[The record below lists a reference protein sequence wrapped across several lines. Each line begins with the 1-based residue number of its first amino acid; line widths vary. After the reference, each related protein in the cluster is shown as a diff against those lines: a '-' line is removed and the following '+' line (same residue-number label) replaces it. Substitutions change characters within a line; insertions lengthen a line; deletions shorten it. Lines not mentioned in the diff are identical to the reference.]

1 MKTTITKT
9 ELQTGLSFTAGIAKN
24 GMIPILANVLISKE
38 GHNLSFVVADEGMQV
53 RSVVATNTSEEF
65 SFVVDYSRI
74 SAIASNLKDDAI
86 ISIDIEP
93 EKILIKSGRSKFNI
107 QTLPSSAFPF
117 ISNGEVVSKITI
129 QQEEF
134 KRLIASVQ
142 KSMATKDTRTQLNG
156 LFFEVKDNVLSLVA
170 SDGMRLS
177 ANSIPLECDNVDRI
191 IPAATVLRLAKALTS
206 GEMSIEFSGQS
217 VKFSINGN
225 DIVSKVIDAKF
236 PDYRRVIPSNHS
248 QAITISKDSIIESCK
263 RVSIPANEKFRGI
276 RVEIGKTMNF
286 SCSSGKETA
295 TDEFDIDYDGKPIEM
310 GFNSDFLIDAASSIA
325 GDTLTLSFNN
335 DVPAAIMMM
344 DESGLRAVVMPM
356 KI

>member
-1 MKTTITKT
+1 MKTTITKK
-9 ELQTGLSFTAGIAKN
+9 EFQSGLAFTSGVAKN
-24 GMIPILANVLISKE
+24 GMTPILSNVLISKE
-38 GHNLSFVVADEGMQV
+38 GHNISFVVADEVMQV
-53 RSVVATNTSEEF
+53 RAVVATDTAESF
-65 SFVVDYSRI
+65 SFVVDYARI
-74 SAIASNLKDDAI
+74 SAIVANLKDDAA
-86 ISIDIEP
+86 ISIDIDED
-93 EKILIKSGRSKFNI
+93 KITIKSGRSKFNI
-107 QTLPSSAFPF
+107 QTLQSNDFPL
-117 ISNGEVVSKITI
+117 ISNGEAVSKVTI

-134 KRLIASVQ
+134 KRLITSVQ

-177 ANSIPLECDNVDRI
+177 VNSIPLECENVDRI
-191 IPAATVLRLAKALTS
+191 IPAATVLRLSKALTS

-225 DIVSKVIDAKF
+225 DIVSKIIDAKF
-236 PDYRRVIPSNHS
+236 PDYRRVIPSNHAQS
-248 QAITISKDSIIESCK
+248 ITISKDSIIESCK

-286 SCSSGKETA
+286 SCASGKETA

-325 GDTLTLSFNN
+325 GDTITLSFNN
-335 DVPAAIMMM
+335 DVQAAIMMK

-356 KI
+356 RI